1 MPEAVARAVIERSED
16 ISGWPSCEFMIPGV
30 CNYMGEQLHHRLLR
44 SQGGQHTVT
53 CLVYIC
59 SDCHDAVHG
68 LGKESYEN
76 GWLVHG
82 WDDPED
88 EPVLRRGRWVLL
100 HEDGTMTE
108 VERDQSDT
116 RAETGG

>member
-16 ISGWPSCEFMIPGV
+16 VAGWPSCEFMIPGV
-30 CNYMGEQLHHRLLR
+30 CNYMGEQLHHRQLR

-59 SDCHDAVHG
+59 SDCHGAVHG
-68 LGKESYEN
+68 LGKESYDN

-82 WDDPED
+82 WDDPAD
-88 EPVLRRGRWVLL
+88 EPVLRRGQWVWL

-108 VERDQSDT
+108 MEGQI
-116 RAETGG
+116 